1 MKSNQHS
8 VPSFFDNLFGI
19 EAIDKFVA
27 KEFGFID
34 ELEQEE
40 QFIWAGILAYLSY
53 MQRNGHS
60 CIYLKDIA
68 GTTLFKEVVAE
79 QEAALAVETNE
90 HSSNG
95 AAAASLTLVEQ
106 TEQEKAPKPGVDVPQ
121 LTPLLRI
128 LKSALVNEQVAQ
140 LFVYSN
146 GKLYSRRYYEF
157 EQEVARNVVKRA
169 ALTPLSDE
177 ASEKVK
183 QLWPAIF
190 PTETT
195 DRQDWQQIAVAKSL
209 MQRFCVINGGPGT
222 GKTYTVLR
230 LLLALQACDENL
242 KIVLA
247 APTGKAQQRMTES
260 IMNSIGGLRGKLD
273 DTVLNNVPTDAVT
286 LHRLLGLR
294 EHGVSTK
301 FNQHNQLS
309 ADVLIVDEASM
320 VDLALMTRIVR
331 ALPDHARLYFI
342 GDADQLPAVEL
353 GNVLE
358 QLVSTETASFDE
370 NQNVS
375 NGTNSAYSSNSLN
388 SHDDGLSLGGVPSLM
403 RQHIATLCPHLPLLP
418 VDEQAKSYV
427 ATLQAPQ
434 RFKGQV
440 AKVATAIQRGDAS
453 GALTAI
459 TDKASDNHETAGL
472 NSNIDSTL
480 VSKTASRLQSGVHL
494 WPEFQVSGRDLHQ
507 LAKES
512 FLPIFDAGSAEEAL
526 NRLNVVRWLTPV
538 RKGGMGVEGLNNLV
552 FDAIKHKIRKRE
564 GHFYQ
569 GQPIMIVK
577 NHHPQRLSNGEV
589 GVIWPDSKGKLYAWF
604 YQDSQAS
611 GQNGSSQKASANAE
625 DSADNTLEQKQA
637 LRSISLSRVP
647 QFETV
652 YAMTIHKS
660 QGSEF
665 NQVVL
670 ILPKPDSEKAANLFH
685 RGLVYTGLTRA
696 KDGCLIISDN
706 ATFTH
711 MVQRVDKRYS
721 GLSEAISLQL
731 ESTSNATPE
740 IE

>member
-1 MKSNQHS
+1 
-8 VPSFFDNLFGI
+8 
-19 EAIDKFVA
+19 
-27 KEFGFID
+27 
-34 ELEQEE
+34 
-40 QFIWAGILAYLSY
+40 

-79 QEAALAVETNE
+79 QEAALAAETNE
-90 HSSNG
+90 HGSNG

-106 TEQEKAPKPGVDVPQ
+106 TEQEKAPKAGVDVPQ

-128 LKSALVNEQVAQ
+128 VKSALSNEQVAQ

-157 EQEVARNVVKRA
+157 EQEVARNVVERA

-195 DRQDWQQIAVAKSL
+195 DQQDWQQIAVAKSL

-260 IMNSIGGLRGKLD
+260 IMNSIEGLRGKLD

-331 ALPDHARLYFI
+331 ALPDHARLYII

-358 QLVSTETASFDE
+358 QLVSTGEASFDE
-370 NQNVS
+370 NANVS
-375 NGTNSAYSSNSLN
+375 NGTNSAHSSTNLK
-388 SHDDGLSLGGVPSLM
+388 SHDDPLSLGGVPSLM

-418 VDEQAKSYV
+418 VDERAKSYV

-453 GALTAI
+453 GALAAI
-459 TDKASDNHETAGL
+459 TDKAGDNNESADLGSSFNSDLGSSA
-472 NSNIDSTL
+472 
-480 VSKTASRLQSGVHL
+480 ASRLQSGVHL
-494 WPEFQVSGRDLHQ
+494 WPGYLVSGRDLHQ

-552 FDAIKHKIRKRE
+552 FDAIKHKIRRRE

-611 GQNGSSQKASANAE
+611 GQNGSSQKASANTG
-625 DSADNTLEQKQA
+625 DSADKTLAQKQT

-711 MVQRVDKRYS
+711 MVQRVDTRYS
-721 GLSEAISLQL
+721 GLSEAISLHL

>member
-1 MKSNQHS
+1 MNNNQHS
-8 VPSFFDNLFGI
+8 VSSFFDNLFGI

-27 KEFGFID
+27 KEFGFVD
-34 ELEQEE
+34 ELEQEDRL
-40 QFIWAGILAYLSY
+40 IWAGVLAYLSY

-79 QEAALAVETNE
+79 QEAVLAAETNE
-90 HSSNG
+90 HNNNG
-95 AAAASLTLVEQ
+95 SAAVSLTLVEQ
-106 TEQEKAPKPGVDVPQ
+106 SEQEKSPKAGVDVPQ

-128 LKSALVNEQVAQ
+128 VKSALSNEQVAQ
-140 LFVYSN
+140 LFVYNN

-169 ALTPLSDE
+169 ALTPLRDE

-230 LLLALQACDENL
+230 LLLTLQACDENL

-260 IMNSIGGLRGKLD
+260 IMNSIDGLRGKLD

-301 FNQHNQLS
+301 FNQHNQLA

-331 ALPDHARLYFI
+331 ALPDHTRLYII

-358 QLVSTETASFDE
+358 QLVSTGEASFDE
-370 NQNVS
+370 NENVS
-375 NGTNSAYSSNSLN
+375 NGTNSAHSSTNLK
-388 SHDDGLSLGGVPSLM
+388 SHDDALSLGGVPSLM

-418 VDEQAKSYV
+418 VDERAKSYV

-453 GALTAI
+453 GALAAI
-459 TDKASDNHETAGL
+459 TDKAENNNESADLGSSFNSDLGSSA
-472 NSNIDSTL
+472 
-480 VSKTASRLQSGVHL
+480 ASRLQSGVHL
-494 WPEFQVSGRDLHQ
+494 WPEYLVSGRDLHQ

-552 FDAIKHKIRKRE
+552 FDAIKHKIRRRE

-611 GQNGSSQKASANAE
+611 GQNGSSQKASANTG
-625 DSADNTLEQKQA
+625 DSADKTLAQKQT

-665 NQVVL
+665 NHVVL

-706 ATFTH
+706 ATFSH

-721 GLSEAISLQL
+721 GLSEAISLHL
-731 ESTSNATPE
+731 ESTSNDTTE

>member
-1 MKSNQHS
+1 MNNNQHS
-8 VPSFFDNLFGI
+8 VSSFFDNLFGI

-79 QEAALAVETNE
+79 QEAALAAETNE
-90 HSSNG
+90 HSSNW

-106 TEQEKAPKPGVDVPQ
+106 TEQEKAPKAGVDVPQ
-121 LTPLLRI
+121 PTPLLRI
-128 LKSALVNEQVAQ
+128 VKSALNNEQVAQ

-169 ALTPLSDE
+169 ALTPLSDK

-260 IMNSIGGLRGKLD
+260 IMNSIDGLRGKLD

-294 EHGVSTK
+294 EHGVFTK

-331 ALPDHARLYFI
+331 ALPDHVRLYFI

-358 QLVSTETASFDE
+358 QLVSTETASFND
-370 NQNVS
+370 NANVQ
-375 NGTNSAYSSNSLN
+375 NGTNSAHSSLSFN
-388 SHDDGLSLGGVPSLM
+388 SHDDALFLGGVPSLM

-453 GALTAI
+453 GALAAI
-459 TDKASDNHETAGL
+459 TDKAGDNNESAGL
-472 NSNIDSTL
+472 GSKLNSHPGSN
-480 VSKTASRLQSGVHL
+480 TASRLQSGVHL
-494 WPEFQVSGRDLHQ
+494 WPELQVSGRDLHQ

-611 GQNGSSQKASANAE
+611 GQNGSSQKASANAG
-625 DSADNTLEQKQA
+625 DSADKTLAQKQA
-637 LRSISLSRVP
+637 LRSISLSRIP

-665 NQVVL
+665 NHVVL

-706 ATFTH
+706 ATFSH

-721 GLSEAISLQL
+721 GLSEAISLHL

>member
-195 DRQDWQQIAVAKSL
+195 DQQDWQQIAVAKSL

-301 FNQHNQLS
+301 FNQHNQLA

-358 QLVSTETASFDE
+358 QLVSTEAASFDE
-370 NQNVS
+370 NANVS
-375 NGTNSAYSSNSLN
+375 NGTNSTHSSLSFN
-388 SHDDGLSLGGVPSLM
+388 SHDDALSLGGVPSLM

-453 GALTAI
+453 GALAAI
-459 TDKASDNHETAGL
+459 TDKAGDNNESADLGSSFNSDLGSSA
-472 NSNIDSTL
+472 
-480 VSKTASRLQSGVHL
+480 ASRLQSGVHL
-494 WPEFQVSGRDLHQ
+494 WPEYLVSGRDLHQ

-552 FDAIKHKIRKRE
+552 FDAIKHKIRRRE

-589 GVIWPDSKGKLYAWF
+589 GVIWPDNKGKLYAWF

-611 GQNGSSQKASANAE
+611 GQNGSSQKASANAG
-625 DSADNTLEQKQA
+625 DSADKTLAQKQA

-665 NQVVL
+665 NHVVL

-721 GLSEAISLQL
+721 GLSEAISLHL

>member
-1 MKSNQHS
+1 MNNNPHS
-8 VPSFFDNLFGI
+8 VSSFFDNLFGI

-27 KEFGFID
+27 KAFGFID
-34 ELEQEE
+34 ELAQEE
-40 QFIWAGILAYLSY
+40 RFIWAGVLAYLSY

-60 CIYLKDIA
+60 CIYLKEVA
-68 GTTLFKEVVAE
+68 GTTLFKETDTE
-79 QEAALAVETNE
+79 EAAGLSAQVQESE
-90 HSSNG
+90 SASSIHNPQG
-95 AAAASLTLVEQ
+95 VIYQQEPEQ
-106 TEQEKAPKPGVDVPQ
+106 ALKTGLELPQ
-121 LTPLLRI
+121 LTPLLKI
-128 LKSALVNEQVAQ
+128 VKSALGNEQVAQ
-140 LFVYSN
+140 LFVYEN
-146 GKLYSRRYYEF
+146 GRLYSRRYYEF
-157 EQEVARNVVKRA
+157 EQEVARDIVKRA
-169 ALTPLSDE
+169 ALTPLTED
-177 ASEKVK
+177 ANDKVK

-195 DRQDWQQIAVAKSL
+195 DQQDWQQIAVAKSL
-209 MQRFCVINGGPGT
+209 MQGFCVINGGPGT

-230 LLLALQACDENL
+230 LLLALQACDKDLN
-242 KIVLA
+242 IVLA

-260 IMNSIGGLRGKLD
+260 IVNSIEGLRGKVEDTALD
-273 DTVLNNVPTDAVT
+273 NVPIDAVT

-294 EHGVSTK
+294 EYGVSTK
-301 FNQHNQLS
+301 YNQHNQLA

-358 QLVSTETASFDE
+358 QLVSNTTRFDVEENASPSDE
-370 NQNVS
+370 
-375 NGTNSAYSSNSLN
+375 SSLHIDS
-388 SHDDGLSLGGVPSLM
+388 DPLSLGGVPSLM
-403 RQHIATLCPHLPLLP
+403 RQHIATLCPHLPMLP
-418 VDEQAKSYV
+418 VNEQAKSYV

-440 AKVATAIQRGDAS
+440 AKVATAIQKGDAG
-453 GALTAI
+453 GAIAAI
-459 TDKASDNHETAGL
+459 AEGGDGS
-472 NSNIDSTL
+472 
-480 VSKTASRLQSGVHL
+480 SKTANLAATTKSRLKEGVHL
-494 WPEFQVSGRDLHQ
+494 WSEGEVGSRDLHE

-512 FLPIFDAGSAEEAL
+512 FFPIFDANSADEAL
-526 NRLNVVRWLTPV
+526 NRLNYVRWLTPV
-538 RKGGMGVEGLNNLV
+538 RKGAMGVEGLNSLV
-552 FDAIKHKIRKRE
+552 FDAIKHKIKKRE

-589 GVIWPDSKGKLYAWF
+589 GVIWPDSTGKLYAWF
-604 YQDSQAS
+604 YQDAKGADQQAS
-611 GQNGSSQKASANAE
+611 SGTGENATGVQNQM
-625 DSADNTLEQKQA
+625 QKQV

-665 NQVVL
+665 NHVVL
-670 ILPKPDSEKAANLFH
+670 ILPKPDSEKTANLFH

-696 KDGCLIISDN
+696 KGGCLIISDN
-706 ATFTH
+706 TTFSH

-721 GLSEAISLQL
+721 GLSEAISLHL
-731 ESTSNATPE
+731 ESTPHVTPE
-740 IE
+740 FE

>member
-1 MKSNQHS
+1 M
-8 VPSFFDNLFGI
+8 
-19 EAIDKFVA
+19 
-27 KEFGFID
+27 
-34 ELEQEE
+34 
-40 QFIWAGILAYLSY
+40 
-53 MQRNGHS
+53 
-60 CIYLKDIA
+60 
-68 GTTLFKEVVAE
+68 
-79 QEAALAVETNE
+79 
-90 HSSNG
+90 
-95 AAAASLTLVEQ
+95 
-106 TEQEKAPKPGVDVPQ
+106 
-121 LTPLLRI
+121 
-128 LKSALVNEQVAQ
+128 
-140 LFVYSN
+140 
-146 GKLYSRRYYEF
+146 
-157 EQEVARNVVKRA
+157 
-169 ALTPLSDE
+169 
-177 ASEKVK
+177 
-183 QLWPAIF
+183 
-190 PTETT
+190 
-195 DRQDWQQIAVAKSL
+195 
-209 MQRFCVINGGPGT
+209 
-222 GKTYTVLR
+222 
-230 LLLALQACDENL
+230 
-242 KIVLA
+242 
-247 APTGKAQQRMTES
+247 
-260 IMNSIGGLRGKLD
+260 
-273 DTVLNNVPTDAVT
+273 
-286 LHRLLGLR
+286 
-294 EHGVSTK
+294 
-301 FNQHNQLS
+301 S

-358 QLVSTETASFDE
+358 QLVSDGAASFDE
-370 NQNVS
+370 NENAALS
-375 NGTNSAYSSNSLN
+375 GTVSAYSSLSLS
-388 SHDDGLSLGGVPSLM
+388 SHDNALSLGGVPSLM

-418 VDEQAKSYV
+418 VNEQAKSYV

-453 GALTAI
+453 GALAAI
-459 TDKASDNHETAGL
+459 TDTASDNDETAGL
-472 NSNIDSTL
+472 DSNIDSNPG
-480 VSKTASRLQSGVHL
+480 SNTASRLQSGVHL
-494 WPEFQVSGRDLHQ
+494 WPELQVSGRDLHQ

-538 RKGGMGVEGLNNLV
+538 RKGAMGVESLNNLV

-577 NHHPQRLSNGEV
+577 NHLPQRLSNGEV
-589 GVIWPDSKGKLYAWF
+589 GVIWPDHKGKLYAWF

-611 GQNGSSQKASANAE
+611 GQNGSSQKASANAG
-625 DSADNTLEQKQA
+625 DSADKTLAQKQA

-665 NQVVL
+665 NHVVL
-670 ILPKPDSEKAANLFH
+670 ILPKPDSEKATNLFH

-696 KDGCLIISDN
+696 KDGCLIISDT
-706 ATFTH
+706 ATFSH

-721 GLSEAISLQL
+721 GLSEAISLHL

>member
-1 MKSNQHS
+1 MNNNQHS
-8 VPSFFDNLFGI
+8 VSSFFDNLFGI

-34 ELEQEE
+34 ELAQEE
-40 QFIWAGILAYLSY
+40 RFIWAGVLAYLSY

-60 CIYLKDIA
+60 CIYLKEVA
-68 GTTLFKEVVAE
+68 GTTLFKE
-79 QEAALAVETNE
+79 TD
-90 HSSNG
+90 
-95 AAAASLTLVEQ
+95 
-106 TEQEKAPKPGVDVPQ
+106 TEQAAGLTAQVQESESASSIHNPQGIIYQQEPVQRESEQALKTGLELPQ
-121 LTPLLRI
+121 LTPLLKI
-128 LKSALVNEQVAQ
+128 VKSALGNEQVAQ
-140 LFVYSN
+140 LFVYEN
-146 GKLYSRRYYEF
+146 GRLYSRRYYEF
-157 EQEVARNVVKRA
+157 EQEVARDIVKRA
-169 ALTPLSDE
+169 ALTPLTED
-177 ASEKVK
+177 ANDKVK

-195 DRQDWQQIAVAKSL
+195 DQQDWQQIAVAKSL
-209 MQRFCVINGGPGT
+209 MQGFCVINGGPGT

-230 LLLALQACDENL
+230 LLLALQACDKDLN
-242 KIVLA
+242 IVLA

-260 IMNSIGGLRGKLD
+260 IVNSIEGLRGKVDDAALD
-273 DTVLNNVPTDAVT
+273 NVPTDAVT

-294 EHGVSTK
+294 EYGVSTK
-301 FNQHNQLS
+301 YNQHNQLA

-331 ALPDHARLYFI
+331 ALPNHARLYFI

-358 QLVSTETASFDE
+358 QLVSDTTSFDVVE
-370 NQNVS
+370 NVS
-375 NGTNSAYSSNSLN
+375 SSSESSSHGDNGP
-388 SHDDGLSLGGVPSLM
+388 LSLGGVPSLM
-403 RQHIATLCPHLPLLP
+403 RQHIATLCPHLPMLP
-418 VDEQAKSYV
+418 VNEQAKSYV

-440 AKVATAIQRGDAS
+440 AKVATAIQRGDAG
-453 GALTAI
+453 GAITAI
-459 TDKASDNHETAGL
+459 AEGSDESSKKAKLPPNVASNSDS
-472 NSNIDSTL
+472 NSRPL
-480 VSKTASRLQSGVHL
+480 LKEGVHL
-494 WPEFQVSGRDLHQ
+494 WSEDEVGSRDLHA

-512 FLPIFDAGSAEEAL
+512 FFPIFDADSAEEAL
-526 NRLNVVRWLTPV
+526 NRLNYVRWLTPV
-538 RKGGMGVEGLNNLV
+538 RKGAMGVEGLNSLV
-552 FDAIKHKIRKRE
+552 FDAIKHKIKKRE

-589 GVIWPDSKGKLYAWF
+589 GVIWPDSTGKLYAWF
-604 YQDSQAS
+604 YQDA
-611 GQNGSSQKASANAE
+611 K
-625 DSADNTLEQKQA
+625 SADQHASSGTGENATGVENQMQKQV

-665 NQVVL
+665 NHVVL

-696 KDGCLIISDN
+696 KGGCLIISDN
-706 ATFTH
+706 TTFSH
-711 MVQRVDKRYS
+711 MVQRVDRRYS
-721 GLSEAISLQL
+721 GLSEAISQYL
-731 ESTSNATPE
+731 EAKTDEATE
-740 IE
+740 TE

>member
-1 MKSNQHS
+1 MNNYQQS
-8 VPSFFDNLFGI
+8 VSSFFDNLFGI

-27 KEFGFID
+27 KEFGFVEPLSESD
-34 ELEQEE
+34 AL
-40 QFIWAGILAYLSY
+40 IWAGLLVHLSY

-60 CIYLKDIA
+60 CVYLKDVA
-68 GTTLFKEVVAE
+68 GTTLFKEVAPSAASSIAE
-79 QEAALAVETNE
+79 QPSGDVLQSDEI
-90 HSSNG
+90 H
-95 AAAASLTLVEQ
+95 ASARE
-106 TEQEKAPKPGVDVPQ
+106 EEKALKTGFVLPE
-121 LTPLLRI
+121 LTPLLKI
-128 LKSALVNEQVAQ
+128 VKSALKNEQVAQ
-140 LFVYSN
+140 LFVYDN

-169 ALTPLSDE
+169 ALEPLTEE

-190 PTETT
+190 PTQTT
-195 DRQDWQQIAVAKSL
+195 EHQDWQQIAVAKSL

-230 LLLALQACDENL
+230 LLLALQASNENL

-260 IMNSIGGLRGKLD
+260 IISSIEGLRGKVD
-273 DTVLNNVPTDAVT
+273 DSAFDKVPTDAVT

-294 EHGVSTK
+294 EFGVSTK
-301 FNQHNQLS
+301 YNQYNQLT

-331 ALPDHARLYFI
+331 ALPEHARLYLI

-358 QLVSTETASFDE
+358 QLVSDETVVFDKSD
-370 NQNVS
+370 N
-375 NGTNSAYSSNSLN
+375 AISSNASTR
-388 SHDDGLSLGGVPSLM
+388 DDALSMGGVPSLM
-403 RQHIATLCPHLPLLP
+403 RQSIATLCPHLPLLP
-418 VDEQAKSYV
+418 VNEEAKTYV

-440 AKVATAIQRGDAS
+440 AKVATAIQRGDANEAIAAIGENDS
-453 GALTAI
+453 GDEKTKITSNALLGL
-459 TDKASDNHETAGL
+459 KA
-472 NSNIDSTL
+472 
-480 VSKTASRLQSGVHL
+480 GVHL
-494 WPEFQVSGRDLHQ
+494 LPEQQVNTRDLQ
-507 LAKES
+507 KLAKES
-512 FLPIFDAGSAEEAL
+512 FLPIFDAKSAEDAL
-526 NRLNVVRWLTPV
+526 SCLNYVRWLTPV
-538 RKGGMGVEGLNNLV
+538 RKGVMGVEGLNSLV
-552 FDAIKHKIRKRE
+552 FDAIKHKIKKRE

-589 GVIWPDSKGKLYAWF
+589 GVIWPDSKDKLYAWF
-604 YQDSQAS
+604 YQDTKNE
-611 GQNGSSQKASANAE
+611 GE
-625 DSADNTLEQKQA
+625 VPSADNKQDVNVSNGQQKQA

-665 NQVVL
+665 NHVVL

-685 RGLVYTGLTRA
+685 RGLVYTGLTRS
-696 KDGCLIISDN
+696 KDGCLIIADN
-706 ATFTH
+706 NTFTG
-711 MVQRVDKRYS
+711 MVAKVDKRYS
-721 GLSEAISLQL
+721 GLSEAIKRITAKEQDLVL
-731 ESTSNATPE
+731 EDD
-740 IE
+740 

>member
-106 TEQEKAPKPGVDVPQ
+106 TEQEKAPKAGVDVPQ

-494 WPEFQVSGRDLHQ
+494 WPAFQVSGRDLHQ

>member
-79 QEAALAVETNE
+79 QEAALAAEKDE

-106 TEQEKAPKPGVDVPQ
+106 TEQEKAPKAGVDVPQ

-128 LKSALVNEQVAQ
+128 VKSALVNEQVAQ

-177 ASEKVK
+177 TSEKVK

-260 IMNSIGGLRGKLD
+260 IMNSIDGLRGKLD
-273 DTVLNNVPTDAVT
+273 DAVLNNVPTDAVT

-301 FNQHNQLS
+301 FNQHNQLA

-358 QLVSTETASFDE
+358 QLVSTEAASFDE
-370 NQNVS
+370 NANVP
-375 NGTNSAYSSNSLN
+375 NGANSAHSSTNLK

-418 VDEQAKSYV
+418 VDERAKSYV

-453 GALTAI
+453 GALSAI
-459 TDKASDNHETAGL
+459 SDKAGDNDESAGL
-472 NSNIDSTL
+472 NANIDSTL
-480 VSKTASRLQSGVHL
+480 ISNTASRLQSGVYL
-494 WPEFQVSGRDLHQ
+494 WPEYQVSGRDLHQ

-538 RKGGMGVEGLNNLV
+538 RKGAMGVEGLNNLV

-611 GQNGSSQKASANAE
+611 GQNGSSQKASAIAG
-625 DSADNTLEQKQA
+625 DSADNRLEQKQA

-665 NQVVL
+665 NHVVL

-706 ATFTH
+706 ATFSH
-711 MVQRVDKRYS
+711 MVQRVDTRYS
-721 GLSEAISLQL
+721 GLSEAISLHL

>member
-1 MKSNQHS
+1 MNNNQHS
-8 VPSFFDNLFGI
+8 VSSFFNNLFGI

-34 ELEQEE
+34 ELSQEE
-40 QFIWAGILAYLSY
+40 QSIWAGLLAYLSY

-60 CIYLKDIA
+60 CVYLKEIA
-68 GTTLFKEVVAE
+68 GTTLFKEVLAE
-79 QEAALAVETNE
+79 QEAPSAAEMRNQDD
-90 HSSNG
+90 SSSVDVPK
-95 AAAASLTLVEQ
+95 ALVEKI
-106 TEQEKAPKPGVDVPQ
+106 EQEKAPKTGIDLPQ
-121 LTPLLRI
+121 LTSLLKI
-128 LKSALVNEQVAQ
+128 VKGALVNKQVAQ
-140 LFVYSN
+140 LFVYDN

-157 EQEVARNVVKRA
+157 EQEVARNIVKRTA
-169 ALTPLSDE
+169 FTPLTDE

-190 PTETT
+190 PTQAT
-195 DRQDWQQIAVAKSL
+195 DQQDWQQIAVAKSL

-260 IMNSIGGLRGKLD
+260 IINSIDGLRGKVNDTALD
-273 DTVLNNVPTDAVT
+273 NVPTDAVT

-294 EHGVSTK
+294 EHNVSTK
-301 FNQHNQLS
+301 YNQHNQLA

-331 ALPDHARLYFI
+331 ALPSHARLYFI
-342 GDADQLPAVEL
+342 GDAEQLPAVEL

-358 QLVSTETASFDE
+358 QLVSETTSSVAEE
-370 NQNVS
+370 NAMS
-375 NGTNSAYSSNSLN
+375 SRENS
-388 SHDDGLSLGGVPSLM
+388 SHSHNDPLSLGAAPSLM
-403 RQHIATLCPHLPLLP
+403 RQHIAALCPHLPMLP
-418 VDEQAKSYV
+418 VNERAKSYV

-440 AKVATAIQRGDAS
+440 AKVATAIQQGDTP
-453 GALTAI
+453 GALAAI
-459 TDKASDNHETAGL
+459 AEKGNES
-472 NSNIDSTL
+472 
-480 VSKTASRLQSGVHL
+480 SKTASLASNNMSRLQSGVHL
-494 WPEFQVSGRDLHQ
+494 LPEYQVSGSDLHQ

-512 FLPIFDAGSAEEAL
+512 FLPIFDANSAEEAL
-526 NRLNVVRWLTPV
+526 NRLNFVRWLTPI
-538 RKGGMGVEGLNNLV
+538 RRGAMGVEGLNSLV
-552 FDAIKHKIRKRE
+552 FDAIKHKIKRRE

-589 GVIWPDSKGKLYAWF
+589 GVIWPDNNGKLYAWF
-604 YQDSQAS
+604 YQDSQ
-611 GQNGSSQKASANAE
+611 GTEVKEGLNA
-625 DSADNTLEQKQA
+625 DKSADGDLNQKQG

-665 NQVVL
+665 NHVVL
-670 ILPKPDSEKAANLFH
+670 ILPRPDSEKAANLFH

-696 KDGCLIISDN
+696 KNGCLIISDDT
-706 ATFTH
+706 TFSH

-721 GLSEAISLQL
+721 GLSEAISQYL
-731 ESTSNATPE
+731 EGKTGDA
-740 IE
+740 IETE

>member
-79 QEAALAVETNE
+79 QEAVLAAETNV
-90 HSSNG
+90 HSNNG
-95 AAAASLTLVEQ
+95 AVGASKSPVEQ
-106 TEQEKAPKPGVDVPQ
+106 TEQEKAPKAGVDVPQ

-128 LKSALVNEQVAQ
+128 VKSALSNEQVAQ

-169 ALTPLSDE
+169 ALTPLSDD

-195 DRQDWQQIAVAKSL
+195 DQQDWQQIAVAKSL

-260 IMNSIGGLRGKLD
+260 IMNSIDGLRGKLD

-301 FNQHNQLS
+301 FNQHNQLA

-358 QLVSTETASFDE
+358 QLVSTEAASFDE
-370 NQNVS
+370 NANVP
-375 NGTNSAYSSNSLN
+375 NGTNSLN
-388 SHDDGLSLGGVPSLM
+388 SNDNAFSLGGVPSLM

-453 GALTAI
+453 GALAAI
-459 TDKASDNHETAGL
+459 TDKASDNDETAGL

-494 WPEFQVSGRDLHQ
+494 WPEYQVSGRDLHQ

-611 GQNGSSQKASANAE
+611 GQNGSSQKASANAG

-665 NQVVL
+665 NHVVL

-696 KDGCLIISDN
+696 KDGCLIISDT
-706 ATFTH
+706 ATFSH

-721 GLSEAISLQL
+721 GLSEAISLHL